1 MLIKENDI
9 VVLKPLKQMPNY
21 GEVNKFLYNK
31 YKGKLLIAKGL
42 HLSFDN
48 KTRYFTYFELN
59 NDSLCFTG
67 PDTVAIRFE
76 EGV

>member
-1 MLIKENDI
+1 MMIKENDI
-9 VVLKPLKQMPNY
+9 VVLKPLKQMPDYTN
-21 GEVNKFLYNK
+21 VNKFLYNK

-42 HLSFDN
+42 HMSFDN
-48 KTRYFTYFELN
+48 KIRYFTYHELN
-59 NDSLCFTG
+59 NNLLCFTG